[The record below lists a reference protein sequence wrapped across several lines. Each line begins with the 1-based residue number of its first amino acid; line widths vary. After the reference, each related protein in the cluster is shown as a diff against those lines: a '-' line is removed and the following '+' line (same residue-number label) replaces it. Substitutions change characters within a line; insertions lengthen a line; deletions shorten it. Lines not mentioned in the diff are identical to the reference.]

1 MEIFYRRVIGVFI
14 VFLMMMSAASWA
26 AEPEADA
33 AGQVIVVS
41 GPFQAINKDKQT
53 RTLRRGDYFYSG
65 EGLMTGT
72 NSTAQVRFSDGTI
85 MALNPNSQIKVD
97 EYIYK
102 KDPKKDKSTVNLI
115 KGGFRALT
123 GAISKASGAYKIE
136 TPVAVIGVRGTI
148 FAGVLDEGKLYAGV
162 TKGGIFVKNEKGEI
176 DLGVDKDYSYA
187 VVDSKDT
194 APVGLLI
201 PPPQL
206 VGKCGTHDN
215 APHTNF

>member
-1 MEIFYRRVIGVFI
+1 
-14 VFLMMMSAASWA
+14 
-26 AEPEADA
+26 
-33 AGQVIVVS
+33 
-41 GPFQAINKDKQT
+41 
-53 RTLRRGDYFYSG
+53 
-65 EGLMTGT
+65 MTGT

-85 MALNPNSQIKVD
+85 MALTPNSQIKVD
-97 EYIYK
+97 EYIYQ
-102 KDPKKDKSTVNLI
+102 KDPKKDKTTVSLI

-123 GAISKASGAYKIE
+123 GAISKANPGAYKIE
-136 TPVAVIGVRGTI
+136 TPVAVIGVRGTL

-176 DLGVDKDYSYA
+176 DLGLDKDYSYA

-194 APVGLLI
+194 APIGLLI

-206 VGKCGTHDN
+206 VGRCGAHDN